1 MDQIIDETHAG
12 YIVTIDRD
20 EEPRRPPPR
29 ILSRSELPTDAALA
43 AVHAE
48 IDKVLEVAP

>member
-1 MDQIIDETHAG
+1 MDQVIDEQHAG

-20 EEPRRPPPR
+20 EEPQRPPPR
-29 ILSRSELPTDAALA
+29 ILSRSELPTDAELS

-48 IDKVLEVAP
+48 LETVLEGKS